1 MPFTLSIHYCIL
13 SCGLPGVGSR
23 SLSLHSLPRFRSA
36 LFPRP
41 HCSHLTIVMDRLSL
55 RFSSFY
61 ESQNRARR
69 RATPLLPRPRVR
81 FALGMQGIQR
91 VVMRPPAKGNPR
103 VEWIPVGRLLTS
115 LGLRS
120 RLRSASPIVPRLTG
134 TDLASPVAVGIIF
147 HLFLATSHPQPLQ
160 CHMYVHLCTRSRIVV
175 LFSATYLIDD
185 TFPHTPMIRI
195 RYIGNTATLQIRI
208 RSLCKE
214 IKFLRLLCLHFYSA
228 RN

>member
-1 MPFTLSIHYCIL
+1 MPFILSIHCCIL
-13 SCGLPGVGSR
+13 YCGLLGAGLR
-23 SLSLHSLPRFRSA
+23 SPSLHSLPRFRSA
-36 LFPRP
+36 LFPPP

-115 LGLRS
+115 LELRS

-134 TDLASPVAVGIIF
+134 TDLAFPVAVGIIF
-147 HLFLATSHPQPLQ
+147 HLSSLTSPMPYVCAFMYSFPYRRAVQ
-160 CHMYVHLCTRSRIVV
+160 CDIPNR
-175 LFSATYLIDD
+175 
-185 TFPHTPMIRI
+185 
-195 RYIGNTATLQIRI
+195 
-208 RSLCKE
+208 
-214 IKFLRLLCLHFYSA
+214 
-228 RN
+228 